1 MGIAANAGFP
11 LLGLEGAEAGDLHL
25 VALYQ
30 SRGNGVNGGVDDP
43 LGVLLGQAGALGGGS
58 NQFSFVHVYILFSES
73 ENILKAL
80 FRLT

>member
-1 MGIAANAGFP
+1 MASLVVGVAANAGFP

-43 LGVLLGQAGALGGGS
+43 LGVLLGQPAPSAAAAISSVLFMFIS
-58 NQFSFVHVYILFSES
+58 SF
-73 ENILKAL
+73 LKVKI
-80 FRLT
+80 F